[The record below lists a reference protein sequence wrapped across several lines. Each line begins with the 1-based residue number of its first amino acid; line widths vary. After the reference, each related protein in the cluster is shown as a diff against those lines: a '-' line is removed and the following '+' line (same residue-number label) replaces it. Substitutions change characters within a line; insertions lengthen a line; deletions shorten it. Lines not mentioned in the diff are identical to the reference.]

1 MVLERQIE
9 RGHKNSKELNT
20 VFKDMDGILV
30 KGKSVSYIINNAR

>member
-30 KGKSVSYIINNAR
+30 QGKSVSYIINNAR

>member
-20 VFKDMDGILV
+20 VFKDMDGILIQ
-30 KGKSVSYIINNAR
+30 GKSVSYIINKAR